1 MAEFISGA
9 DLVSR
14 GVEGT
19 GAATILNNQPT
30 LQNLARL
37 GGRMDNLYKTQEM
50 LKLKLAA
57 AKEKEV
63 KPPKQPDLN
72 QFATTGIISDLAQ
85 QRATQ
90 IMLGA
95 NDVYRVQYD
104 KNVSSNNISSA
115 NQNAADAASTTALIN
130 ATAKN
135 LDESSKNFLE
145 RNKSFYTP
153 TADFVRDVQSNI
165 PSIDE
170 KELSAITDEDGRQK
184 YYLKKAREFASIDPQ
199 SILTKA
205 TLYNPRTYNYN
216 GVLEEVQARLKDKSI
231 KVQNADGTGF
241 ASDKSELLK
250 KDGGLDYDRAA
261 MAVEQLPVAKQQMQ
275 FLMYRDGEDVKTT
288 EAYKLK
294 SEKEKE
300 QAVANAQQKAR
311 NEYIARVF
319 PIGLK
324 SATEQDYQSTK
335 AAAEQKTEG
344 EKPQD
349 KVYSGPFNFNYQG
362 SVFSYDKAG
371 NRVQRPVDYT
381 IEAVGAA
388 VADEK
393 WTVPPNSVFVSLGQ
407 LSYNDV
413 NALRAQKFKSRTPNA
428 INNLYVQNTGGETES
443 AARVK
448 MPMFVNSYTDPDDP
462 SMNYNAGDFVPKD
475 LLAKKTR
482 YASGEEVRVLDPDN
496 YMLVSGHVANPKVKI
511 EIGKDAMGNPMY
523 DEQATTQNFYM
534 DQSSFQTL
542 QKEIERRE
550 KKKGTIFSGSV
561 TPKGK

>member
-9 DLVSR
+9 DLVAR
-14 GVEGT
+14 GAEGT
-19 GAATILNNQPT
+19 GAATVLNNQPT
-30 LQNLARL
+30 IQNLARL

-57 AKEKEV
+57 AKQEKE
-63 KPPKQPDLN
+63 KEPKQPNLN

-115 NQNAADAASTTALIN
+115 NQNAADAASTTALIST
-130 ATAKN
+130 TAKN
-135 LDESSKNFLE
+135 LDESSKNYLE

-170 KELSAITDEDGRQK
+170 KELSAIPDENGKQK
-184 YYLKKAREFASIDPQ
+184 YFLRKAREFASIDPQ
-199 SILTKA
+199 AILTKA

-294 SEKEKE
+294 NEKEKE

-324 SATEQDYQSTK
+324 SDTERDYQSTQ
-335 AAAEQKTEG
+335 AAAAQKTEG
-344 EKPQD
+344 EKPKD

-362 SVFSYDKAG
+362 SVFSYDKAK

-381 IEAVGAA
+381 IESEGAA

-393 WTVPPNSVFVSLGQ
+393 WTVPPNSVFVPLGQ
-407 LSYNDV
+407 LSSNDV
-413 NALRAQKFKSRTPNA
+413 TALRAQKFKSRIPNA
-428 INNLYVQNTGGETES
+428 VNNLWVQNTAGETQS

-462 SMNYNAGDFVPKD
+462 SINYNAGDFVPKD

-482 YASGEEVRVLDPDN
+482 YPSGEEVRVLDPDN
-496 YMLVSGHVANPKVKI
+496 YMLVTGHVANPKVKI
-511 EIGKDAMGNPMY
+511 EIGKDAMLNPIY

-550 KKKGTIFSGSV
+550 KKKGTIFSGFSR
-561 TPKGK
+561 GK